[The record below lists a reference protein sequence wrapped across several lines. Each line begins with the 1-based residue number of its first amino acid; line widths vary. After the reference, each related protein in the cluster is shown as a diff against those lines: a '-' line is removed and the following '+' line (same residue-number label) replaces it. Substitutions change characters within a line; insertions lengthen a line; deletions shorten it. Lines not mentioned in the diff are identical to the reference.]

1 MVWLDIRLGR
11 LVRGY
16 VGGLVGRWI
25 RWYIGGYFGRLVV
38 GWWVGGL
45 VGWGAAR
52 VKTEEIE
59 DKQD

>member
-16 VGGLVGRWI
+16 VGGYV
-25 RWYIGGYFGRLVV
+25 GRLVV
-38 GWWVGGL
+38 GWW
-45 VGWGAAR
+45 AAR

>member
-16 VGGLVGRWI
+16 VGGLIGTLVRW
-25 RWYIGGYFGRLVV
+25 W
-38 GWWVGGL
+38 
-45 VGWGAAR
+45 AAR

>member
-38 GWWVGGL
+38 GWWAGGL
-45 VGWGAAR
+45 VGGAS
-52 VKTEEIE
+52 E
-59 DKQD
+59 DGGN